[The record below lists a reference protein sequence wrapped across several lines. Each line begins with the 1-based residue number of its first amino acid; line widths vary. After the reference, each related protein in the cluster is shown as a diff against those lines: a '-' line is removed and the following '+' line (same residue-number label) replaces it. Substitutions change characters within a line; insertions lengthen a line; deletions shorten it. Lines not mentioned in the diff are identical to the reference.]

1 MNNIKNT
8 ITTITTT
15 ITNLRD
21 RVIRGII
28 NVLIPDPRTLIESI
42 KAHAVCNL
50 ADLINTDEVVRDL
63 ADEVSRDITEDDVIR
78 HVVENNIDMAHIER
92 KVTMRIVDSIDNN
105 IIIETVVET
114 VEREMSDPSEIEDRV
129 IDRLVDD
136 VSIDEYEVINRIL
149 CDLDIDAKINTILR
163 DKVAETLRLIAV
175 EVA

>member
-1 MNNIKNT
+1 MNNIKN
-8 ITTITTT
+8 TITTT

-28 NVLIPDPRTLIESI
+28 NVLIPDPRTLISEVQSR
-42 KAHAVCNL
+42 AVCNL

-78 HVVENNIDMAHIER
+78 HVVENNIDMAYIER

-105 IIIETVVET
+105 IIIETVVES
-114 VEREMSDPSEIEDRV
+114 VEREMSDPNEIEDRV
-129 IDRLVDD
+129 IDRLVDE
-136 VSIDEYEVINRIL
+136 VSVDEDDVINRIL
-149 CDLDIDAKINTILR
+149 FDLDIDAKINTILR

>member
-1 MNNIKNT
+1 MNNIKN
-8 ITTITTT
+8 TITTT

-28 NVLIPDPRTLIESI
+28 NVLIPDPRTLISEVQSR
-42 KAHAVCNL
+42 AVDIL

-78 HVVENNIDMAHIER
+78 HVVENNIDVAHIER
-92 KVTMRIVDSIDNN
+92 KATMRIVDSIDNN
-105 IIIETVVET
+105 TIIETVVET
-114 VEREMSDPSEIEDRV
+114 VEREMSDPNEIEDRV
-129 IDRLVDD
+129 IDRLVDE
-136 VSIDEYEVINRIL
+136 VSVDEDDVINRIL
-149 CDLDIDAKINTILR
+149 FDLDIDAKINTILR

>member
-1 MNNIKNT
+1 MNNIKN
-8 ITTITTT
+8 TITTT

-28 NVLIPDPRTLIESI
+28 NVLIPDPRTLISEVQSR
-42 KAHAVCNL
+42 AVDIL

-78 HVVENNIDMAHIER
+78 HVVENNIDVAHIER
-92 KVTMRIVDSIDNN
+92 KATMRIVDSIDNN
-105 IIIETVVET
+105 TIIETVVET

-129 IDRLVDD
+129 IDRLVDE
-136 VSIDEYEVINRIL
+136 VSVDEDDVINRIL
-149 CDLDIDAKINTILR
+149 FDLDIDAKINTILR

>member
-1 MNNIKNT
+1 MNNIKN
-8 ITTITTT
+8 TITTT

-28 NVLIPDPRTLIESI
+28 NVLIPDPGTLIESI

-78 HVVENNIDMAHIER
+78 HVVENNIDMAYIER
-92 KVTMRIVDSIDNN
+92 KATMRIVDSIDNN
-105 IIIETVVET
+105 TIIETVAET
-114 VEREMSDPSEIEDRV
+114 VEREMSDPNEIEDRV
-129 IDRLVDD
+129 IDRLVDE
-136 VSIDEYEVINRIL
+136 VSVDEDDVINRIL

-163 DKVAETLRLIAV
+163 DKVADTLRRIAG